1 MSNLTLN
8 NLDPEVEKRL
18 EIIASYYGRS
28 IEEQAKVILE
38 EILNSGNNADN
49 LADLASYWFGNDGV
63 ELEAHP
69 SVFSQTEA
77 KIDCDYSRH

>member
-1 MSNLTLN
+1 MSNLTLS
-8 NLDPEVEKRL
+8 NLNPDLEQRL
-18 EIIASYYGRS
+18 QNIASYHGRS

-38 EILNSGNNADN
+38 EILSSSDNADN

-69 SVFSQTEA
+69 SVFSKTEGS
-77 KIDCDYSRH
+77 ITL